1 MAAYIT
7 LGIIELELVNTDTEI
22 TFIEPR
28 EDDRSINRI
37 AKIITQQNEVKI
49 KQVNAVLDYIDNE
62 DVCKSIQ
69 LLTYFGETQS
79 KSCGICSVCNKKKK
93 SLANP
98 SEIRNK
104 IIVLLEAGALSSKA
118 MARHLPISEE
128 DIKQSLKELLEH
140 GIIVLTKQNTYK
152 LAHL

>member
-1 MAAYIT
+1 M
-7 LGIIELELVNTDTEI
+7 
-22 TFIEPR
+22 
-28 EDDRSINRI
+28 
-37 AKIITQQNEVKI
+37 
-49 KQVNAVLDYIDNE
+49 NAVLDYIDNE

-104 IIVLLEAGALSSKA
+104 IIVLLEEGAISSRSLAEK
-118 MARHLPISEE
+118 LPFSED
-128 DIKQSLKELLEH
+128 DIKQQLKQLLEY
-140 GIIVLTKQNTYK
+140 GIIVITKQNTYK